1 MLSLSNTQLRY
12 VLEVDSRG
20 RSAGGVSGRVFARRA
35 LSVVLLESSL
45 HRYDDA
51 AAGLPPPAA
60 PPRGVQAWLCA
71 QRCVLRLRRRWT
83 GKGPGKRPA
92 PATGRLCAQ
101 TARLTRLPS
110 AYRRSPPPLP
120 PPPRRSRRLDPSVAP
135 RCALYPVS
143 ALTVVFLT
151 RLPPHR
157 PLAGQDPAPRVL
169 LVQ

>member
-1 MLSLSNTQLRY
+1 MWTPAGAA
-12 VLEVDSRG
+12 LEVYLAACLHD
-20 RSAGGVSGRVFARRA
+20 V
-35 LSVVLLESSL
+35 LPVVLLESSL

-60 PPRGVQAWLCA
+60 PPRGAQAWLCA

-157 PLAGQDPAPRVL
+157 PLAGQDPAPGVL
-169 LVQ
+169 LVQRHRQGRVRGPGT